1 MNVLPVLFRK
11 NDSLDISASD
21 VGSLGRLPVSAFLPN
36 SHLLTWSW
44 LTTRIL
50 TFRYSGAGSS
60 SSWIFRNYRNLF
72 QGVYF
77 YGLSENKPIPILSF
91 QCGLSHFD
99 ESILRLKEI
108 SRGRRWSFIKHNK
121 VEWSS
126 YKTKVKILIS
136 FFVQK
141 LCPLILI
148 LMSNWLPYSRYSD
161 ELVFI
166 ILPIL
171 SLLCNTIL
179 PYKDRRILTVIDGN
193 LTNLIVKWLARHF
206 FNWV

>member
-1 MNVLPVLFRK
+1 MFFLFCFGRMTVWTSLPVTWGPWVACQWAHSFR
-11 NDSLDISASD
+11 
-21 VGSLGRLPVSAFLPN
+21 
-36 SHLLTWSW
+36 T
-44 LTTRIL
+44 L
-50 TFRYSGAGSS
+50 TFWHGHDWRHE
-60 SSWIFRNYRNLF
+60 SWHSDILVLVQVLAEYLEIIETFF
-72 QGVYF
+72 KAFYF

-141 LCPLILI
+141 LCPLIPI

-193 LTNLIVKWLARHF
+193 LTKLTVKWLARHF